1 MIQRIQTVYL
11 LLAAI
16 LMFACACLPIGTFA
30 PKNIGADIQ
39 MYNICIIHGDSGAW
53 DYTTIGLA
61 GLLAAGFI
69 TSVFNIFGYK
79 NRKAQS
85 RKCLIAI
92 ILMLLWVGLYAALI
106 HIISSDAYNFTFSY
120 AALLPIASIIMLFL
134 ARKGIIHDEK
144 LIKSI
149 DRIR

>member
-11 LLAAI
+11 SLAAI
-16 LMFACACLPIGTFA
+16 LMLICACLPIGTFV

-39 MYNICIIHGDSGAW
+39 MYNICIIHGDSGTW
-53 DYTTIGLA
+53 DYTSIGLA

-85 RKCLIAI
+85 RKCLITM
-92 ILMLLWVGLYAALI
+92 ILMLLWIGLYAALI
-106 HIISSDAYNFTFSY
+106 HVVSRDEYNFIFSY
-120 AALLPIASIIMLFL
+120 TALLPVVSIVMLYL
-134 ARKGIIHDEK
+134 ARRGIIHDEK